1 MMDTESTSPRGDREL
16 WARVSGSPPGVPGDC
31 PALIDLAA
39 YIDGRTSGRPGESIE
54 AHLADCSECRTGVL
68 EIRSLLDERVEST
81 PLVPPAVIE
90 SARALVAAPQS
101 GAAGPPPRR
110 DTPWLWLARWS
121 LSAAAT
127 IGICL
132 VGYQVGLTTLDARG
146 TSEVRLAAEMSFG
159 VLGLNGDD
167 SEFELLA
174 LAVEEVPR

>member
-1 MMDTESTSPRGDREL
+1 MDTERTSPRGDREL
-16 WARVSGSPPGVPGDC
+16 WARISGSPPCVPGDC

-39 YIDGRTSGRPGESIE
+39 YVDGRTSGRPEESIE
-54 AHLADCSECRTGVL
+54 AHLADCSECRTAVL
-68 EIRSLLDERVEST
+68 EIRSLLDERAEST
-81 PLVPPAVIE
+81 PLVPTAVIE
-90 SARALVAAPQS
+90 SARALVAAPQR
-101 GAAGPPPRR
+101 GAAGPPLPN
-110 DTPWLWLARWS
+110 TPWPWLARWS

-132 VGYQVGLTTLDARG
+132 VGYQAGLTTLDARG
-146 TSEVRLAAEMSFG
+146 TSAVRLAAEMSFG